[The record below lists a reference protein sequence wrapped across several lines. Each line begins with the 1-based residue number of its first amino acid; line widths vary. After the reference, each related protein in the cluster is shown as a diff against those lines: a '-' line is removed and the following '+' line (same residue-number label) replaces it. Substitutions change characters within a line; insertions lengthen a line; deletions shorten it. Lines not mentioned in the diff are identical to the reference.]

1 MVFQRKADGTV
12 DLTWSY
18 SDAQIAAQDPDKGS
32 ADFAGFRIYK
42 AATAPRQSAGDIM
55 NAEGVSADNSTDGG
69 TMIGDPSNG
78 TKFTS
83 ASTGPY
89 TMVLD
94 IPAASVGDYGG
105 NGTYTWNDTKVA
117 IGLTYWYYVA
127 AYDAAGTSTP
137 HGSVPSLESYYTMCY
152 PMQAAP
158 DGGGGMISDT
168 PPATTVSVESLT
180 YDGLD
185 GSTNDVFVAPNPW
198 RGSVME
204 TYHGATTAISYFVRF
219 YNVKSGDD
227 IRVFDVGGNLVYES
241 AATAAGSFD
250 WNLVS
255 RTRNQVVTGVYYW
268 QVGDQSGK
276 LAVIR

>member
-1 MVFQRKADGTV
+1 MT
-12 DLTWSY
+12 
-18 SDAQIAAQDPDKGS
+18 
-32 ADFAGFRIYK
+32 
-42 AATAPRQSAGDIM
+42 
-55 NAEGVSADNSTDGG
+55 AEGVSADTEGE
-69 TMIGDPSNG
+69 TAVANG
-78 TKFTS
+78 KPFTS

-94 IPAASVGDYGG
+94 IPSADLATYSNGD
-105 NGTYTWNDTKVA
+105 GTYSWNDTKVA

-204 TYHGATTAISYFVRF
+204 TFHGATTANSYFVRF

-255 RTRNQVVTGVYYW
+255 RTRNQIVTGVYYW